1 LRRPLFEPVEEVVDM
16 NRRWFAVIAVCIGAV
31 LALATSAAGGG
42 AVFDFDSDYY
52 VPGDTVTGSTAVG
65 FEGGTFA
72 DFEKGGPFFGLLFRS
87 GRDFRRES
95 ATLLGPI
102 AFDPRGDGNV
112 AIARI
117 SFTVPDVRPG
127 LYEIATCNEDC
138 SIRWIGDLVGGW
150 FTVVATREEIPF
162 RELEDRLTERIRTL
176 QGRLQMFRDRLVDV
190 ETQANNAASDG
201 QLAVNSGRDLDATM
215 SRLQAELARLR
226 DESGSLPLAELAGWF
241 AAGLMASL
249 GVALLVAHQR
259 RRPELIIQ
267 PEDAGPAVAEDDL
280 WRPADEPELVTSGR
294 R

>member
-1 LRRPLFEPVEEVVDM
+1 M
-16 NRRWFAVIAVCIGAV
+16 NRRWFAVVAVCIGTLVAP
-31 LALATSAAGGG
+31 ATSAAGGG
-42 AVFDFDSDYY
+42 AVFDFDSEYF
-52 VPGDTVTGSTAVG
+52 VPGDYVDGKAVVSLSAAGEGITGDL
-65 FEGGTFA
+65 E
-72 DFEKGGPFFGLLFRS
+72 EGPFYAYLVRG
-87 GRDFRRES
+87 GRAHQPGSPQRGIP
-95 ATLLGPI
+95 LGQI
-102 AFDPRGDGNV
+102 AFGPVSDHQV
-112 AIARI
+112 EATI
-117 SFTVPDVRPG
+117 SFLVPDVRPG
-127 LYEIATCNEDC
+127 PYIVETCNADC
-138 SIRWIGDLVGGW
+138 SVQWIGDLVGGW